1 MIIIIKTRNKNQL
14 LIKALAVLSLNAMCW
29 LYYGHMSEKFQEQN
43 NQLKTELHQTIV
55 KKKEDKSLNIE
66 KTIYKESVIIV
77 NLLQQK
83 NIQSIE
89 IIKDKLYIVC
99 DFNTDIEPLLI
110 RYGVGAMIKNSNE
123 NIKIAIDLKTIV
135 ENKYDA

>member
-14 LIKALAVLSLNAMCW
+14 LIKALAVTSLLVMFW
-29 LYYGHMSEKFQEQN
+29 LYYGHMSEKFEEQN
-43 NQLKTELHQTIV
+43 NQLKTKLDHTII
-55 KKKEDKSLNIE
+55 KKKIDKSIKIE

-77 NLLQQK
+77 NLLKQK

-89 IIKDKLYIVC
+89 VVKDKLYIVC
-99 DFNTDIEPLLI
+99 DFNTEIEPLLI
-110 RYGVGAMIKNSNE
+110 RYGVEAMIKNSNE

-135 ENKYDA
+135 ENKYDS

>member
-14 LIKALAVLSLNAMCW
+14 LIKALAVLSLIAMFW